1 MKRGFAKTS
10 PEGTGSIRKA
20 SMNEQTRELI
30 AIGAA
35 VCAHCQP
42 CLRLHVTRAR
52 ELGIADDA
60 IGEAIAVG
68 HQVEKGA
75 MSAMR
80 EFSSAALSNN
90 ATGAET

>member
-1 MKRGFAKTS
+1 
-10 PEGTGSIRKA
+10 
-20 SMNEQTRELI
+20 MNEQTRELI

-60 IGEAIAVG
+60 IREAIAVG
-68 HQVEKGA
+68 HQVEKGS
-75 MSAMR
+75 MSAMQ
-80 EFSSAALSNN
+80 EFSISALSVRG
-90 ATGAET
+90 TGVET